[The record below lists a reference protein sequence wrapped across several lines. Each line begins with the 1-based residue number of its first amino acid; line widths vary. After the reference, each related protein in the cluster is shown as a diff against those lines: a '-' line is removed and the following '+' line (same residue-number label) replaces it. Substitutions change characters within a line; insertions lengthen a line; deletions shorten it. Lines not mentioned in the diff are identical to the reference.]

1 MEMKLHGPG
10 RNAERLCNFGDRQLV
25 DVKQRNRQSLL
36 ARQRC
41 QMCAELIELWLSDHA
56 FRLSTNAIDK
66 LLLAPA
72 TAVLVTQLVDRH
84 SANPADRVV
93 IVRHDTPL
101 QVGLDKGFL
110 HCVGCC
116 FSASADDCQGA
127 HKAPVVGAEQT
138 IEIQCLRK
146 FVHDGKSVAES
157 RGVGHVRDTPA
168 LRKRFGQ
175 SSFPCSRR
183 DVLGRVGRSVAI
195 RVRPMPSR
203 FASDDNADLLQAEV
217 DVRTA
222 LGSLDLDLGAL
233 QAVSNIFRAATAV
246 RNHMES
252 SVLGTEQLSWSA
264 FVVLFVLRV
273 WGTQESSHL
282 AHEAGVTGGTLT
294 GVLKTL
300 ERRGLTSRA
309 AHPTDKRRVMVSLT
323 PAGKRAINRTMPRFN
338 EHEAM
343 VTDDLTVAE
352 RTELARLLRKVLG
365 RIDVLDSV

>member
-1 MEMKLHGPG
+1 
-10 RNAERLCNFGDRQLV
+10 
-25 DVKQRNRQSLL
+25 
-36 ARQRC
+36 
-41 QMCAELIELWLSDHA
+41 MCAELVELGLSDHA
-56 FRLSTNAIDK
+56 FRFGTDAIDK
-66 LLLAPA
+66 LLLAST
-72 TAVLVTQLVDRH
+72 TAMFVAQLVDRH
-84 SANPADRVV
+84 ATNPADRVV
-93 IVRHDTPL
+93 IVRHHPPL
-101 QVGLDKGFL
+101 QVGLDEGLL
-110 HCVGCC
+110 HRVSRC
-116 FSASADDCQGA
+116 FSASAHNCQGA
-127 HKAPVVGAEQT
+127 HQPPVVGAKQT
-138 IEIQCLRK
+138 IEIQGLRK

-157 RGVGHVRDTPA
+157 CGIGHVRDTPA

-175 SSFPCSRR
+175 SSFRCLRHR
-183 DVLGRVGRSVAI
+183 VLEVIGRSVAI

-203 FASDDNADLLQAEV
+203 FASDDDVDLLQAEV

-323 PAGKRAINRTMPRFN
+323 PTGKKAINRTMPRFN

-343 VTDDLTVAE
+343 VTDDLTVDERAE
-352 RTELARLLRKVLG
+352 LSRLLSKVLG
-365 RIDVLDSV
+365 GIVVLDAVT